1 MTLADSINRMI
12 ESILQASTWTS
23 AGGKNPVE
31 NFIKQLR
38 GVETPELEGELND
51 LVGGIGGGDKDEVLK
66 KQKEVQANITTVKA
80 FTAGNVG
87 KLNQFTS
94 KQFGNVRGL
103 ATNPMG
109 FMVKSLGRLAKGGIA
124 ITLVFLFM
132 TIIQFAIEELMKP
145 GRPLDR
151 RFKRLASREIEI
163 FTLRQEQAELNLGI
177 KTLIVTT
184 KPGLRGGQGQV
195 SGNLYSAPLGI
206 QRNFYDTRLPALEDN
221 QRAQGVSK
229 GSIGGG
235 AGFARSS
242 RGKA

>member
-31 NFIKQLR
+31 NFIKQVR
-38 GVETPELEGELND
+38 GVQSPELGEELKDINA
-51 LVGGIGGGDKDEVLK
+51 GSIGQDADEAK
-66 KQKEVQANITTVKA
+66 KQQKAVQANITTVKA
-80 FTAGNVG
+80 FSAGNVG
-87 KLNQFTS
+87 KINQFTS

-103 ATNPMG
+103 ATNPVG
-109 FMVKSLGRLAKGGIA
+109 FLMKSLGRLAKGGIA
-124 ITLVFLFM
+124 ITLVFLFL

-151 RFKRLASREIEI
+151 RFKRIASREIEI

-177 KTLIVTT
+177 KTLIVTS
-184 KPGLRGGQGQV
+184 KPGLRGGQGLV

-206 QRNFYDTRLPALEDN
+206 QRNFYDTRLPALIDN
-221 QRAQGVSK
+221 SRAQGVSSQN
-229 GSIGGG
+229 GQ
-235 AGFARSS
+235 ANARSQ